1 MINRLIATV
10 AVEKTFFNYDSDYD
24 YYVPEELKGSVSIG
38 TRVKIPFGKGNVLR
52 YGIVVKLFE
61 AINSGLKEIA
71 SVSSKTPVLSEEM
84 VALALW
90 LKEQCFCTTY
100 ECLKQMLPRGIDKV
114 GDKSTKMVRLVLE
127 NEESL
132 PKLTPKQRTVVNLLF
147 DVGTASVNEVCE
159 FCSVGETVVKNLMKY
174 GVCKIYDKEIYRNP
188 YNVNDENL
196 SNSEILLTQQ
206 QINAYAIYADM
217 LETGGGTG
225 LLFGIT
231 GSGKTKVYLKLIDTA
246 LSMGKDVIV
255 MVPEIALTPQ
265 MLSIFHKRYGKTVAV
280 FHSGLSLGERNDEY
294 KRADRGEAHIVI
306 GTRSAVFAPL
316 HNLGL
321 VIMDE
326 EQEHTYKSERTPRY
340 HARQVANF
348 RCKYNKALLL
358 LTSATPSVESYT
370 AALSGRYR
378 LCELTERYGDAKL
391 PQVITVDMKAES
403 KVNKLPISNT
413 LKELIQQNLDDKK
426 QTILLIN
433 RRGFNTFIACN
444 SCGHVITCPNC
455 SISLTYHS
463 NNNRLMCH
471 YCGYSKPLDNI
482 CPECGENSVRYSG
495 YGTQRIEDALKF
507 LFPSARVLRMDA
519 DTTSGKFSHQRLF
532 DAFSNGEYDI
542 LIGTQMVAK
551 GLDFPN
557 VTLVGVVNADN
568 SLYDENYTAQEKSFD
583 LITQVVGRSGR
594 RDASGKAVIQTVNPL
609 NQIIEFAGRQDYK
622 SFYETEIAL
631 RRALTYPP
639 FCDIY
644 SAFFTGENENTVSM
658 CAKAFFDA
666 LVELNNG
673 DYKGEKLIVLG
684 PSPAKISKISNN
696 YRYRLAVKCKNSKT
710 IRKMFNEI
718 LKRISKMKEYKD
730 ISVSLDLNPYDLI

>member
-24 YYVPEELKGSVSIG
+24 YYIPEELEGSVSIG
-38 TRVKIPFGKGNVLR
+38 TRVKVPFGKGNVLR

-61 AINSGLKEIA
+61 AINSDLKEIS

-84 VALALW
+84 VGLALW
-90 LKEQCFCTTY
+90 LKERCFCTTY
-100 ECLKQMLPRGIDKV
+100 ECLRQMLPRGIDKI
-114 GDKSTKMVRLVLE
+114 GDKSTRMLRLVIEDE
-127 NEESL
+127 NSL
-132 PKLTPKQRTVVNLLF
+132 PKLTPKQKNVVNLLF
-147 DVGTASVNEVCE
+147 DVGTASVSEICE
-159 FCSVGETVVKNLMKY
+159 FCSVGEAVVKNLVKY
-174 GVCKIYDKEIYRNP
+174 GVCEIYDKEVYRNP
-188 YNVNDENL
+188 YEVFEENGSKTEINL
-196 SNSEILLTQQ
+196 SAQQ
-206 QINAYAIYADM
+206 RKAYDTYAEM
-217 LETGGGTG
+217 LENGGGTG
-225 LLFGIT
+225 LLYGVT
-231 GSGKTKVYLKLIDTA
+231 GSGKTQVYLKLIDKA
-246 LSMGKDVIV
+246 VSMGKDVIV

-265 MLSIFHKRYGKTVAV
+265 MLSIFHKRYGKSVAV

-294 KRADRGEAHIVI
+294 KRADRGEAQIVI

-321 VIMDE
+321 IIMDE

-340 HARQVANF
+340 HAKQVANY
-348 RCKYNKALLL
+348 RCRYNKALLL
-358 LTSATPSVESYT
+358 RTSATPSVESYT
-370 AALSGRYR
+370 LALNGKYK
-378 LCELTERYGDAKL
+378 LCELTERYGDAQL

-403 KVNKLPISNT
+403 KDNKSPISNT
-413 LKELIQQNLDDKK
+413 LKDLIQQNLDNNK

-433 RRGFNTFIACN
+433 RRWFNTFIACN
-444 SCGHVITCPNC
+444 ACGHVITCPNC

-495 YGTQRIEDALKF
+495 YGTQRIEDNLKF
-507 LFPSARVLRMDA
+507 LFPEARVLRMDA
-519 DTTSGKFSHQRLF
+519 DTTTGKFSHQKLF

-609 NQIIEFAGRQDYK
+609 NQIIEYAGNQDYK

-631 RRALTYPP
+631 RKALAYPP

-644 SAFFTGENENTVSM
+644 SAFFTGENENTAAL
-658 CAKAFFDA
+658 CAKAFFDI

-673 DYKGEKLIVLG
+673 DYKNEKLIVLG

-710 IRKMFNEI
+710 VRRMFNEI
-718 LKRISKMKEYKD
+718 LKRISKIKEYKD